1 MNQKNFEYLKDQ
13 VKYSGFGESLENDLK
28 ANLQKK
34 APEFTLQHQTA
45 FGKDQVNSE
54 LHFKRS
60 TQSDLYFL
68 NSYQAELKKEN
79 QKEALKQTFYVN
91 KQGGN
96 VTLKEAYNLMD
107 GRAVNKDLTNKEG
120 KKFNAWL
127 QMDFKQTENNGNFK
141 IKQFHQKYGFE
152 LDKALEKLPIKEL
165 GVEFD
170 KRKLT
175 ESLQKGNRQVVTFEK
190 DGVEKKHF
198 IQAAPQFKSI
208 TVYDENMKRIANR
221 QEKSE
226 NQQQTARQDQSVKKE
241 DQKQTVSQQN
251 EASENSQYK
260 GKKASQSKGMSV
272 G

>member
-1 MNQKNFEYLKDQ
+1 MNHKNFEFLKDQ

-28 ANLQKK
+28 ANLQKQ
-34 APEFTLQHQTA
+34 APEFTLQHQTS
-45 FGKDQVNSE
+45 FGKDQVSSE

-68 NSYQAELKKEN
+68 NSYEAKLKKEN
-79 QKEALKQTFYVN
+79 QKEALKQTFYIN
-91 KQGGN
+91 KNGGN
-96 VTLKEAYNLMD
+96 ITLKEAYNLMD
-107 GRAVNKDLTNKEG
+107 GRAVNKDLTNKED
-120 KKFNAWL
+120 KAYNAWL

-152 LDKALEKLPIKEL
+152 LDKALEKHPIKEL
-165 GVEFD
+165 NVEFD
-170 KRKLT
+170 KRKLM

-208 TVYDENMKRIANR
+208 TVYDENMKRVSNK

-226 NQQQTARQDQSVKKE
+226 SQQQAAQQNQSVKKD
-241 DQKQTVSQQN
+241 DQKQAVSAQN
-251 EASENSQYK
+251 EASENSPSK
-260 GKKASQSKGMSV
+260 GKKTSQSKGMSV
-272 G
+272 S

>member
-13 VKYSGFGESLENDLK
+13 VKYSGFGDSLENDLK
-28 ANLQKK
+28 ANLQKQS
-34 APEFTLQHQTA
+34 PEFSLQHQAT

-68 NSYQAELKKEN
+68 NSYDAELKKEN
-79 QKEALKQTFYVN
+79 QKEALKQTFYLN

-120 KKFNAWL
+120 QVYNAWM

-152 LDKALEKLPIKEL
+152 LDKAVEKLPIKEL
-165 GVEFD
+165 NVEFD
-170 KRKLT
+170 KQRLM

-208 TVYDENMKRIANR
+208 TVFDENMKRVSN
-221 QEKSE
+221 QKEKSE
-226 NQQQTARQDQSVKKE
+226 SQQQSANKEQSVKKD
-241 DQKQTVSQQN
+241 DQKQALIPQG
-251 EASENSQYK
+251 ENAEKSPSK
-260 GKKASQSKGMSV
+260 GKKAAQSKGMSV
-272 G
+272 S

>member
-13 VKYSGFGESLENDLK
+13 VKYSGFGEGLENDLK
-28 ANLQKK
+28 TNLQKQ
-34 APEFTLQHQTA
+34 APEFTLQHQTS

-68 NSYQAELKKEN
+68 NSYDAQLKKDN
-79 QKEALKQTFYVN
+79 QQQALKQTFYIN

-96 VTLKEAYNLMD
+96 ITLKEAYNLMD
-107 GRAVNKDLTNKEG
+107 GRAVNKDLTNKDNQVY
-120 KKFNAWL
+120 NAWL

-152 LDKALEKLPIKEL
+152 LEKSLEKLPIKEL
-165 GVEFD
+165 GVEFE
-170 KRKLT
+170 KRKLM
-175 ESLQKGNRQVVTFEK
+175 EFLQKGNRQVVTLEK
-190 DGVEKKHF
+190 DGAEKKHF
-198 IQAAPQFKSI
+198 IQAAPQFKSV
-208 TVYDENMKRIANR
+208 TVFDENMKRVSN
-221 QEKSE
+221 QKEKSE
-226 NQQQTARQDQSVKKE
+226 GQQQSAQNEQSVKKQE
-241 DQKQTVSQQN
+241 KQAASQQT
-251 EASENSQYK
+251 ETSENNPSK

>member
-13 VKYSGFGESLENDLK
+13 VKFSGFGEGLENDLK
-28 ANLQKK
+28 ANLQNQ
-34 APEFTLQHQTA
+34 APEFTLQHQTS
-45 FGKDQVNSE
+45 FGKDQMNSE

-68 NSYQAELKKEN
+68 NSYDAQLKKDN
-79 QKEALKQTFYVN
+79 QQQALKQTFYLN

-96 VTLKEAYNLMD
+96 ITLKEAYNLMD

-120 KKFNAWL
+120 QVYNAWL

-170 KRKLT
+170 KRRLL
-175 ESLQKGNRQVVTFEK
+175 ESLQKGNRQVVSFEK
-190 DGVEKKHF
+190 DGEEKKHF
-198 IQAAPQFKSI
+198 IQAAPQFKSV
-208 TVYDENMKRIANR
+208 TVFDENMKRVSN
-221 QEKSE
+221 QKEKSE
-226 NQQQTARQDQSVKKE
+226 SQQQSAQNEQSVKR
-241 DQKQTVSQQN
+241 DQKQAVSQQT
-251 EASENSQYK
+251 ETSENTPYK
-260 GKKASQSKGMSV
+260 AKKASQSKGMSV